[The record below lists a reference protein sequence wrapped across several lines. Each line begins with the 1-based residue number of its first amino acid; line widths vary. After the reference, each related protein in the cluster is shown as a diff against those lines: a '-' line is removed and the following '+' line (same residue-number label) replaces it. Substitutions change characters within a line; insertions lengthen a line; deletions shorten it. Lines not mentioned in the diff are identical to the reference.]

1 MKNIMKQRGSEL
13 GSLSSN
19 FFAYV
24 QLKGKDI
31 IRTGELGPVLSISDS
46 KERSLL
52 HRLSNS
58 GWVVRLKRGVYLV
71 PPRIPAGGKYSPGVA
86 LILHKLMEEQEGKYQ
101 ICGPTAF
108 NFYGFDDQISNVTY
122 AYNNRISGKRTIGN
136 LEFQFIKIVDTRL
149 GAANSFRARNEGE
162 IIYSSKART
171 LMDAVYDWSR
181 FNSLPRGY
189 DWIRKEVDQDLKLTS
204 ELVEVTFRYG
214 NQATIRRI
222 GYLLDTLDQPLRT
235 LNRLQHQLSASK
247 ALIPWI
253 PWKSARGKI
262 NRKWGVIDNA

>member
-1 MKNIMKQRGSEL
+1 MKRPGSGL
-13 GSLSSN
+13 GNLSSN

-31 IRTGELGPVLSISDS
+31 IRTGELAPVLGISES

-58 GWVVRLKRGVYLV
+58 GWIVRLKRGVYLV

-86 LILHKLMEEQEGKYQ
+86 LILHKLMEEQDGKYQ

-108 NFYGFDDQISNVTY
+108 NFYGFDNQISNVTY
-122 AYNNRISGKRTIGN
+122 AYNNRISGNRTIGN
-136 LEFQFIKIVDTRL
+136 LEFQFIKITDTRL
-149 GAANSFRARNEGE
+149 GAANSFRARNGGE
-162 IIYSSKART
+162 IIYSSKTRT
-171 LMDAVYDWSR
+171 LMDAVYNWSR
-181 FNSLPRGY
+181 FNGLPRGY
-189 DWIRKEVDQDLKLTS
+189 DWIRKEADQDLILIS
-204 ELVEVTFRYG
+204 ELVEVTFQYG
-214 NQATIRRI
+214 NQATVRRI
-222 GYLLDTLDQPLRT
+222 GYLLDTLNQPIRT
-235 LNRLQHQLSASK
+235 LNRLQLQLSGSK
-247 ALIPWI
+247 ALIPLI

>member
-1 MKNIMKQRGSEL
+1 MKIPGSEL
-13 GSLSSN
+13 GNLSSK

-31 IRTGELGPVLSISDS
+31 IRNGELASVLSISES
-46 KERSLL
+46 RERSLL
-52 HRLSNS
+52 HRLSKS
-58 GWVVRLKRGVYLV
+58 GWIVRLKRGVYLV

-86 LILHKLMEEQEGKYQ
+86 LILHKLMEVQDGKYQ

-108 NFYGFDDQISNVTY
+108 NFYGFDDQISNITY
-122 AYNNRISGKRTIGN
+122 VYNNRISAIRMIGN
-136 LEFQFIKIVDTRL
+136 LEFQFIKIADTRL
-149 GAANSFRARNEGE
+149 GAADSFRARNGGE

-171 LMDAVYDWSR
+171 LMDAVYNWSR
-181 FNSLPRGY
+181 FNGLPRGY
-189 DWIRKEVDQDLKLTS
+189 DWIRKEADRDLKLIS
-204 ELVEVTFRYG
+204 ELVEVTFQYG
-214 NQATIRRI
+214 NQATDRRI
-222 GYLLDTLDQPLRT
+222 GYLLDTLDQPLKT
-235 LNRLQHQLSASK
+235 LNRLQLQLSASK